1 MRPWYDRRSSCVTQR
16 PKWDAMRP
24 SSSRVG
30 VLTGIALSSFLH
42 TAHTVVPR
50 PASLARALRLCIR
63 GLRLRGDPVVR
74 EVTDRR
80 CSLLRRVKAGTGV
93 PGTGLA
99 LGTDMVAQRVVGGC
113 ETLVSGARR
122 RAAGATL

>member
-1 MRPWYDRRSSCVTQR
+1 PWYDRRSSCVTQR

-50 PASLARALRLCIR
+50 LASLARALRLCIR
-63 GLRLRGDPVVR
+63 GLRLRGDPACGEGEPR
-74 EVTDRR
+74 ALR
-80 CSLLRRVKAGTGV
+80 CRDVPTAVGLSFPLPASGV
-93 PGTGLA
+93 PPQSAAPLFAKSQTVGAPSCDGSKPALA
-99 LGTDMVAQRVVGGC
+99 
-113 ETLVSGARR
+113 
-122 RAAGATL
+122 